1 MADCGLFVWRFFA
14 SGFNNTG
21 PEGPVVCQEA
31 QLGHKG
37 SIYAHIVAA
46 GALTKTV
53 AVCLSGFWTS
63 CLCGFSLVCCL
74 FLLFIL

>member
-53 AVCLSGFWTS
+53 AVCLSGVWVFS
-63 CLCGFSLVCCL
+63 VPVSGFLIWFAV
-74 FLLFIL
+74 